1 MAGLVVHAVYQRLVS
16 TAHMR
21 DTQSYNKVQGLPSR
35 SMSVQYECPIQS
47 ISNSWPLD
55 AATKGWLDSCSQG
68 AGRGV
73 SGLAR
78 DLSLS
83 CSPGLVGVV
92 GDGSGGSRGSDLG
105 SFGSLDFGCLSARGS
120 HATRVCPQFSSFPG
134 FASPLFCP
142 QFSSY
147 PGFASPPFPQSLKLP
162 RVHHSPFPQFLQ
174 LPWGVTTSPPN
185 FNGASRLVGLLR
197 RGEEVHRPE
206 AIASRVRFLRFR
218 SPCECN
224 LLPMGHWPPAL
235 NRVGSK
241 GCIVPVATEWEP
253 CPGSLTISPCGGAS
267 ETHHWGAATRRF
279 CSPCRRVTSGNR
291 SGEHWLPNFSRR
303 PLDYR

>member
-1 MAGLVVHAVYQRLVS
+1 M
-16 TAHMR
+16 
-21 DTQSYNKVQGLPSR
+21 
-35 SMSVQYECPIQS
+35 
-47 ISNSWPLD
+47 
-55 AATKGWLDSCSQG
+55 
-68 AGRGV
+68 
-73 SGLAR
+73 
-78 DLSLS
+78 
-83 CSPGLVGVV
+83 
-92 GDGSGGSRGSDLG
+92 G

-120 HATRVCPQFSSFPG
+120 HATRGLPAVLKLPGVCQSPFPA
-134 FASPLFCP
+134 AS
-142 QFSSY
+142 QVHW
-147 PGFASPPFPQSLKLP
+147 GPPFPFPAVSQGAWGPPL
-162 RVHHSPFPQFLQ
+162 PFPAVSSASL
-174 LPWGVTTSPPN
+174 GVNHFPSQ

-291 SGEHWLPNFSRR
+291 SGEHWLPNFFRR

>member
-1 MAGLVVHAVYQRLVS
+1 
-16 TAHMR
+16 MR
-21 DTQSYNKVQGLPSR
+21 
-35 SMSVQYECPIQS
+35 I
-47 ISNSWPLD
+47 
-55 AATKGWLDSCSQG
+55 
-68 AGRGV
+68 
-73 SGLAR
+73 
-78 DLSLS
+78 
-83 CSPGLVGVV
+83 
-92 GDGSGGSRGSDLG
+92 
-105 SFGSLDFGCLSARGS
+105 FGSLDFRCLSARSS
-120 HATRVCPQFSSFPG
+120 HATRDLPAVLKLPGVCQSPFPAVSQVRWG
-134 FASPLFCP
+134 
-142 QFSSY
+142 
-147 PGFASPPFPQSLKLP
+147 PPFPFPAVSQGAWGPPL
-162 RVHHSPFPQFLQ
+162 PFPAVPSASL
-174 LPWGVTTSPPN
+174 GVNHFPSQ

-279 CSPCRRVTSGNR
+279 CSPCRRATSGVDPG
-291 SGEHWLPNFSRR
+291 STGSRIYPANHSTTGDR
-303 PLDYR
+303 RWW